1 MNPFIMNIRPSP
13 TAPLHPQSGFTL
25 IEVLVSILLMTL
37 TLLGLAGL
45 LGVSTRMQLGLETR
59 STANQM
65 MNDLGNRIRA
75 NLDTSNAADHSIWAK
90 HYTDLA
96 VVNQNWETQQ
106 STPTEPAKDCLSEDC
121 TRAEMADFDVAEV
134 RTQMSRAMPQPALLI
149 KGDALADLRVTALR
163 VTFAWF
169 DKDFTA
175 IGTDN
180 AVELQTSPTCT
191 DTDSG
196 ARALS
201 CCPSAVAAAAGVRC
215 LNLDLR
221 P

>member
-1 MNPFIMNIRPSP
+1 MNTRPSP
-13 TAPLHPQSGFTL
+13 TAPLHSQHGFTL

-45 LGVSTRMQLGLETR
+45 LGVSTRMQVGLETR

-65 MNDLGNRIRA
+65 MNDLSNRIRA
-75 NLDTSNAADHSIWAK
+75 NLNTSNAADHSLWAK

-96 VVNQNWETQQ
+96 VVKQNWETQQ
-106 STPTEPAKDCLSEDC
+106 STPLTPGKDCLSEECNRD
-121 TRAEMADFDVAEV
+121 EMADFDVSEIRV
-134 RTQMSRAMPQPALLI
+134 QMVRAMPQPGLFMT
-149 KGDALADLRVTALR
+149 GDAQAGMRI
-163 VTFAWF
+163 TFAWF
-169 DKDFTA
+169 DKEFTA
-175 IGTDN
+175 LDSN
-180 AVELQTSPTCT
+180 NKVELKKSPKCETS
-191 DTDSG
+191 DVG

-201 CCPSAVAAAAGVRC
+201 CCPSAFVAEAVGVRC

>member
-75 NLDTSNAADHSIWAK
+75 NLDTSNAADRSTWAK

-96 VVNQNWETQQ
+96 VLQQNWETQQ
-106 STPTEPAKDCLSEDC
+106 SPSSTPGTNCLTATC
-121 TRAEMADFDVAEV
+121 TRAQMADFDVAEI
-134 RTQMSRAMPQPALLI
+134 RTQMSRAMPQPALLMS
-149 KGDALADLRVTALR
+149 GDAQAGMRI
-163 VTFAWF
+163 TFAWF

-201 CCPSAVAAAAGVRC
+201 CCPGVVAAADGVRC

>member
-1 MNPFIMNIRPSP
+1 MNTRPSP
-13 TAPLHPQSGFTL
+13 TTPLHPQSGFTL

-45 LGVSTRMQLGLETR
+45 LGVSTRMQVGLETR

-65 MNDLGNRIRA
+65 MNDLSNRIRA
-75 NLDTSNAADHSIWAK
+75 NLDTSNAADHSLWAK

-96 VVNQNWETQQ
+96 VVKQNWETQQ
-106 STPTEPAKDCLSEDC
+106 STSTTPGKDCLSEEC
-121 TRAEMADFDVAEV
+121 NRAEMADFDVSEIRV
-134 RTQMSRAMPQPALLI
+134 QMVRAMPQPGLFMT
-149 KGDALADLRVTALR
+149 GDAQAGMRI
-163 VTFAWF
+163 TFAWF